1 MYDWVISLQTKEKI
15 SGVRMSALGDV
26 LTSVSAVC
34 DQPGPSSENV
44 CCGLQSMSKRG
55 TQHGEENIGI
65 VK

>member
-1 MYDWVISLQTKEKI
+1 
-15 SGVRMSALGDV
+15 MSALGDV